1 MAKKIVKKRKL
12 KLFNFLIVL
21 LVLTGLFFA
30 VYLLLQIRVQNIIVK
45 NTNYLNDDYV
55 LELSGLKNYPK
66 FLLVNNF
73 KVEKNLK
80 SSKYIKSAKLHRKLP
95 FTFVLEVNE
104 NKPLFYD
111 MNNNKYILSNKEKV
125 KDEEIS
131 HNFRVPRLINYVP
144 DKKYSKFIK
153 GMNRVDNSILL
164 KISDIE
170 YQPNDYDKDRFL
182 LYMDD
187 GNMVYLTLTKFKM
200 INHYNEVL
208 KQLEN
213 HKGIL
218 YLDNGNHF
226 KIME

>member
-1 MAKKIVKKRKL
+1 MAKKMVKKTKIKL
-12 KLFNFLIVL
+12 VNLLIIIAVL
-21 LVLTGLFFA
+21 AVLSFAIYLVL
-30 VYLLLQIRVQNIIVK
+30 QIPVKNIVIK

-55 LELSGLKNYPK
+55 LELAGIKDYPK
-66 FLLVNNF
+66 FILTSSRSVQKKL
-73 KVEKNLK
+73 EKSN
-80 SSKYIKSAKLHRKLP
+80 YINSAKLHKKL
-95 FTFVLEVNE
+95 FFVYVLDIEE

-111 MNNNKYILSNKEKV
+111 MNKKKYILDNNSSVKE
-125 KDEEIS
+125 DDIS
-131 HNFRVPRLINYVP
+131 HNFRVPRLLNYVP
-144 DKKYSKFIK
+144 DKKYEKFKTSMTKINDDI
-153 GMNRVDNSILL
+153 MS

-187 GNMVYLTLTKFKM
+187 GNMVYLTLTKFNM
-200 INHYNEVL
+200 INHYNQVL
-208 KQLEN
+208 KQLDN